1 MTEPPPPLQR
11 QKTYREMILQA
22 LTGEPISARDLSQKV
37 GIAEREVADHLRHLQ
52 KSLKNSPR
60 RLQLKPPRC
69 LDCSFVFQKRERLT
83 RPGRCP
89 VCRSTHLSEPLFSLD
104 QPEKAGLASS
114 KKK

>member
-1 MTEPPPPLQR
+1 
-11 QKTYREMILQA
+11 MILQA
-22 LTGEPISARDLSQKV
+22 LAGEPLSARDLSQQV
-37 GIAEREVADHLRHLQ
+37 GIAEREIAGHLRHLQ

-60 RLQLKPPRC
+60 RLQLTPPRC

-104 QPEKAGLASS
+104 QDEKAGLPTGV
-114 KKK
+114 KK